1 MKLNYAIVKDGFFMV
16 SWVFFKKELDCIVL
30 NKKLD
35 NISFLIWL
43 FMIVQNRLSLRIQ
56 IMTLKE
62 RVAV

>member
-1 MKLNYAIVKDGFFMV
+1 MV
-16 SWVFFKKELDCIVL
+16 SWVFFKQELDCIVL

-35 NISFLIWL
+35 NISFMIWL